1 MKSGQLYSMHVL
13 DPLFKAESH
22 NCEVEYINVDDVI
35 GYCLRLMNKIE
46 VDSHQHTTGVTG
58 LQFASHL

>member
-13 DPLFKAESH
+13 DPFFKGESH

-46 VDSHQHTTGVTG
+46 VDSH
-58 LQFASHL
+58 